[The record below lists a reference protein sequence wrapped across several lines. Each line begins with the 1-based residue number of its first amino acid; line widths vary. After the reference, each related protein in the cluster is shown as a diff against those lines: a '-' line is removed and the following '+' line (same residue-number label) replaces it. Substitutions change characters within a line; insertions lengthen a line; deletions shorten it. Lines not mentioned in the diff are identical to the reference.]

1 MSDFP
6 YDFSYDEKLI
16 LKFFHNLYKI
26 NVNINGL
33 QDHLFN
39 YLSKNDKTYS
49 TSLKY
54 WLYEEI
60 GKMDPKGQEINENFQ
75 KLKEMLDKEYKI
87 SYQFPA
93 HLMN

>member
-1 MSDFP
+1 MSFFP

-16 LKFFHNLYKI
+16 LKFCHNLYKI
-26 NVNINGL
+26 NVKINGM
-33 QDHLFN
+33 QDNPFN

-60 GKMDPKGQEINENFQ
+60 KKMDPKGQEINEKVQ
-75 KLKEMLDKEYKI
+75 KLKEMLDNRI
-87 SYQFPA
+87 
-93 HLMN
+93 